1 MKPVLTRHCPL
12 CGGPMSWCGDVPTE
26 DEPDGHHP
34 CHQITCTRCKFNVDF
49 HDAESQSIAE
59 FDDLL
64 RHIAA
69 KWNGAD
75 GVLETKK
82 PANPIE
88 TVQYW
93 AEAYA
98 DPASGE
104 HFSGHGMVVQL
115 LREYLALRKRLL
127 YVGKVPFLVP
137 EDWQLVPID
146 PTTEMC
152 LADWNVGMSDAHSD
166 TGVSACVWAAMLA
179 AAPRYEPEEDEDVEQ
194 QQAARIHAPEIADAA
209 RVIEWARSNPRR
221 PANSAFTAGAG
232 RQAAYWIE
240 WAEQNMTRA
249 AAEPE
254 VLQKALSALEALH
267 IHTSKNMREFVGL
280 NWAAQMAMSDLRR
293 LIGPAA
299 ITISGEPPAGGCS
312 CETCMPIDFLKPETM
327 RMILC
332 SICGNKR
339 CPHATDHR
347 NACTNS
353 NEPGQK
359 GSSWENYKLPGA
371 GNTTAPTDTKNPGEN
386 K

>member
-12 CGGPMSWCGDVPTE
+12 CGGSMSWCGDVPTE

-34 CHQITCTRCKFNVDF
+34 CHQITCARCKYNVDF
-49 HDAESQSIAE
+49 HDAESQSITE

-69 KWNGAD
+69 KWNGGGKAHAIEVPD
-75 GVLETKK
+75 G
-82 PANPIE
+82 
-88 TVQYW
+88 
-93 AEAYA
+93 
-98 DPASGE
+98 
-104 HFSGHGMVVQL
+104 
-115 LREYLALRKRLL
+115 
-127 YVGKVPFLVP
+127 
-137 EDWQLVPID
+137 WQLVPIE

-152 LADWNVGMSDAHSD
+152 LADWNVGMSDAHSS
-166 TGVSACVWAAMLA
+166 TGVSACAWAAMLA
-179 AAPRYEPEEDEDVEQ
+179 AAPRYEPEEDEEVEGGVV
-194 QQAARIHAPEIADAA
+194 AAPEIADAA

-221 PANSAFTAGAG
+221 PANSAFTAGAE

-240 WAEQNMTRA
+240 WAEQNA
-249 AAEPE
+249 ARTLAEPD
-254 VLQKALSALEALH
+254 VMQKALSALEALH
-267 IHTSKNMREFVGL
+267 LHTSKNMRELVGL
-280 NWAAQMAMSDLRR
+280 NWCAQMAMSDLRR
-293 LIGPAA
+293 LIGSAA
-299 ITISGEPPAGGCS
+299 ITIVGEPPVEGCT
-312 CETCMPIDFLKPETM
+312 CETCMPHDFLKPETM

-353 NEPGQK
+353 NDPGQK

-371 GNTTAPTDTKNPGEN
+371 GTTTAPTDTKNPGEN